1 MGFKLAIGLLIFV
14 VIFYIIGKIRFRSD
28 ASQERLQATI
38 KEEQDRLN
46 RFSGRADGRITEH
59 HREHIMNPSKW
70 SKHNDGEVD
79 DMDSVY
85 IVSYEF
91 EVDGKTYKGQGEGS
105 SSSREGEIQT
115 ICYDPSDP
123 NVNCTLD
130 YLDDQLERFN
140 RNYSRYM

>member
-1 MGFKLAIGLLIFV
+1 
-14 VIFYIIGKIRFRSD
+14 
-28 ASQERLQATI
+28 
-38 KEEQDRLN
+38 
-46 RFSGRADGRITEH
+46 
-59 HREHIMNPSKW
+59 MNPSKW

-85 IVSYEF
+85 IISYEF

-105 SSSREGEIQT
+105 SSSKEGEIQT

-123 NVNCTLD
+123 NVNCTLN

>member
-1 MGFKLAIGLLIFV
+1 
-14 VIFYIIGKIRFRSD
+14 
-28 ASQERLQATI
+28 
-38 KEEQDRLN
+38 
-46 RFSGRADGRITEH
+46 
-59 HREHIMNPSKW
+59 MNPSKW

-105 SSSREGEIQT
+105 SSSKEGETQT

-123 NVNCTLD
+123 TVNCTLY
-130 YLDDQLERFN
+130 YLDEQLEKFN